1 MEDEESK
8 ALKESLLN
16 LDGEKTVEIVKSLL
30 DKGTDPVEI
39 IDVLRD
45 ALVEVGRKYETGEFF
60 LSELVM
66 TGEIMKDVLSVLEPK
81 LKATRI
87 KTLGK
92 IVVGTVQGDLHDIG
106 KNIFAM
112 LARAAGFEVI
122 DLGVD
127 VPAEKFVEAVKEN
140 KPEIVGLSALLT
152 VTVPEIGTTIKALK
166 EAGLRDK
173 VKVIIGGAAV
183 SKELG
188 KEFGADYAADN
199 AVEGVEVCKKWVG
212 G

>member
-45 ALVEVGRKYETGEFF
+45 ALVEVGRKYEAGEFF